1 MTLGIDGS
9 TDCWSQVISNTDCNT
24 SYDVEDH
31 DDLDHDHGGAHD
43 AGDKVVNYDDK
54 DDDHNDGDYDDRRSQ
69 NISNDSIVLIFWSI
83 RVYKVLA

>member
-24 SYDVEDH
+24 SYEDEDD

-43 AGDKVVNYDDK
+43 ADDK
-54 DDDHNDGDYDDRRSQ
+54 FANDDD
-69 NISNDSIVLIFWSI
+69 
-83 RVYKVLA
+83 